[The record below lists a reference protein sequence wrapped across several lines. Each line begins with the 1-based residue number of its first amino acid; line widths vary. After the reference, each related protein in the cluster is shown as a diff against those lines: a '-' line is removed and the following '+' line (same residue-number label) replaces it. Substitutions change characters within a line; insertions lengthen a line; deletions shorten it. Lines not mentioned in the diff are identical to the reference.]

1 VSGVAIGGKELA
13 GNGRLANANPS
24 RSDDASASA
33 PTPGRTSAWDGTL
46 GAKGAS
52 GGVAVAVTGETE
64 A

>member
-24 RSDDASASA
+24 RSDEASASA
-33 PTPGRTSAWDGTL
+33 PTPGRTSARGGAS
-46 GAKGAS
+46 GAKGAN
-52 GGVAVAVTGETE
+52 GGVAVTGETE